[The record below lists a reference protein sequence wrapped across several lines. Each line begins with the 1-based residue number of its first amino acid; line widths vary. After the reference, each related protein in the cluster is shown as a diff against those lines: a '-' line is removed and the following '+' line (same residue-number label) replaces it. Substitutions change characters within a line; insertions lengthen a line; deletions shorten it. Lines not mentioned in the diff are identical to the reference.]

1 MSDKPFHRVG
11 PCLYRYL
18 PNGVYYGRFKV
29 DGKEIRCSL
38 ETTDRK
44 LAERTLARKK
54 EQQSQIDRSKNKV
67 TLAELCDIYLETVQH
82 QKPKTVERK
91 TYIVKRIKSDWPGG
105 SRVQVSKIKPTDIA
119 AVHQRNHHRWQRRV
133 GPR

>member
-1 MSDKPFHRVG
+1 MDTSSDNQSPFHNVG

-38 ETTDRK
+38 GTTDRK
-44 LAERTLARKK
+44 LAERTLAKK
-54 EQQSQIDRSKNKV
+54 KGQQSKIDRSKSKM
-67 TLAELCDIYLETVQH
+67 TLAELSDVYLKTVQH

-91 TYIVKRIKSDWPGG
+91 TLVVQRIKNGWPTGAE
-105 SRVQVSKIKPTDIA
+105 T
-119 AVHQRNHHRWQRRV
+119 
-133 GPR
+133 